1 MALKGSIS
9 VNHSAPGLVA
19 AESITT
25 PRAEGMIEMNGYQNL
40 EKKRAEWRLPG
51 RICDPY
57 LG

>member
-25 PRAEGMIEMNGYQNL
+25 PRAEGMIERNGYQNL
-40 EKKRAEWRLPG
+40 EKKGAE
-51 RICDPY
+51 
-57 LG
+57 